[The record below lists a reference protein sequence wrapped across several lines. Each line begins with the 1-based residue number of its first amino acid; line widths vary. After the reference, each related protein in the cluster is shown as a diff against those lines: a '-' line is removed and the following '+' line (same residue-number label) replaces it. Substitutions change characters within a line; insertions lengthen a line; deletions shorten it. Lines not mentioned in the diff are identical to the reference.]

1 MYLNFHIEMLYNN
14 NRQRKLKGKY
24 ILQRGDT
31 VKNNILLILAVALIS
46 VGIIVATVLVSTAG
60 HEEES
65 SSDTTTAATTTAA
78 TTETEPVT
86 TSQTTTQPVPQEII
100 IPNEDTS
107 YDEDMAH
114 SITATARSLI
124 GIDFVDGGD
133 HPDNGFDNSGFIYY
147 VLREN
152 GYITCPRGVEA
163 QSEMGAALSYDE
175 LRAGDLAYF
184 YDEEMK
190 AVQFG
195 GIYCGDGIMI
205 ACLMPGTK
213 VKEVNISTNYYKS
226 HFYRGVSL
234 T

>member
-1 MYLNFHIEMLYNN
+1 M
-14 NRQRKLKGKY
+14 
-24 ILQRGDT
+24 
-31 VKNNILLILAVALIS
+31 KNNILLILAVTIIS
-46 VGIIVATVLVSTAG
+46 VGIIIATVLISTSG
-60 HEEES
+60 GSESES
-65 SSDTTTAATTTAA
+65 SDSSSHSTTASTSGTASPVTA
-78 TTETEPVT
+78 PPPAAPTITEPV
-86 TSQTTTQPVPQEII
+86 ENI
-100 IPNEDTS
+100 IPAASEPS

-114 SITATARSLI
+114 SITATAHSLI
-124 GIDFVDGGD
+124 GIPFADGGES
-133 HPDNGFDNSGFIYY
+133 PDYGFDNSGFIYY

-163 QSEMGAALSYDE
+163 QSEMGAALTYEE

-205 ACLMPGTK
+205 ACLMPDTD
-213 VKEVNISTNYYKS
+213 VKEVNIATNYYKE

>member
-1 MYLNFHIEMLYNN
+1 M
-14 NRQRKLKGKY
+14 
-24 ILQRGDT
+24 
-31 VKNNILLILAVALIS
+31 KNNILLILAVAVIS
-46 VGIIVATVLVSTAG
+46 VGIIVATVLITTYDGNGENSSQS
-60 HEEES
+60 EYS
-65 SSDTTTAATTTAA
+65 SSATTSDAPDV
-78 TTETEPVT
+78 TEPDITSVT
-86 TSQTTTQPVPQEII
+86 SAPETSSPSEII
-100 IPNEDTS
+100 IPPDDPS

-124 GIDFVDGGD
+124 GIDFADGGAS
-133 HPDNGFDNSGFIYY
+133 PESGFDNSGFIYY

-152 GYITCPRGVEA
+152 GYITCPRGVGA
-163 QSEMGAALSYDE
+163 QSEMGAALSYE
-175 LRAGDLAYF
+175 QLCPGDLAFF
-184 YDEEMK
+184 YDEQLK

-213 VKEVNISTNYYKS
+213 VKEVDISTNYYQQ

>member
-1 MYLNFHIEMLYNN
+1 M
-14 NRQRKLKGKY
+14 
-24 ILQRGDT
+24 
-31 VKNNILLILAVALIS
+31 KNNILLILAVAVIS
-46 VGIIVATVLVSTAG
+46 VGIIVATVLISTAG
-60 HEEES
+60 GDSES
-65 SSDTTTAATTTAA
+65 GADTTSASTSATTSDTAEPVATSASTTA
-78 TTETEPVT
+78 
-86 TSQTTTQPVPQEII
+86 SQPEEII
-100 IPNEDTS
+100 IPADDTP

-163 QSEMGAALSYDE
+163 QSEMGAALSYEE

-195 GIYCGDGIMI
+195 GIYCGDGVMI

-213 VKEVNISTNYYKS
+213 VKEINIATNYYKQ

>member
-1 MYLNFHIEMLYNN
+1 M
-14 NRQRKLKGKY
+14 
-24 ILQRGDT
+24 
-31 VKNNILLILAVALIS
+31 KNNILLILAVAVIS
-46 VGIIVATVLVSTAG
+46 VGIIVATVLITTYGS
-60 HEEES
+60 EEES
-65 SSDTTTAATTTAA
+65 SGSEYSSSSTTSDVPDV
-78 TTETEPVT
+78 TEPDITPVT
-86 TSQTTTQPVPQEII
+86 SATDSTPSEIV
-100 IPNEDTS
+100 IPPEDSS

-124 GIDFVDGGD
+124 GIDFADGGAS
-133 HPDNGFDNSGFIYY
+133 PESGFDNSGFIYY

-152 GYITCPRGVEA
+152 GYITCPRGVGA
-163 QSEMGAALSYDE
+163 QSEMGAALSYE
-175 LRAGDLAYF
+175 QLCPGDLAFF
-184 YDEEMK
+184 YDEELK

-213 VKEVNISTNYYKS
+213 VKEVDISTNYYQQ

>member
-1 MYLNFHIEMLYNN
+1 M
-14 NRQRKLKGKY
+14 
-24 ILQRGDT
+24 
-31 VKNNILLILAVALIS
+31 VKDNILLILAVAIIS
-46 VGIIVATVLVSTAG
+46 VGIIVATVLISTAG
-60 HEEES
+60 GDNDS
-65 SSDTTTAATTTAA
+65 SSDTTSATTSGTVPDV
-78 TTETEPVT
+78 TKPVT
-86 TSQTTTQPVPQEII
+86 TSATTTQSPPEEII
-100 IPNEDTS
+100 IPADDTP

-114 SITATARSLI
+114 SIMATARSLI
-124 GIDFVDGGD
+124 GIDFADGGD

-163 QSEMGAALSYDE
+163 QSEMGAALGYEE

-205 ACLMPGTK
+205 ACLMPGTQ
-213 VKEVNISTNYYKS
+213 VKEINIATNYYKQ

>member
-1 MYLNFHIEMLYNN
+1 M
-14 NRQRKLKGKY
+14 
-24 ILQRGDT
+24 
-31 VKNNILLILAVALIS
+31 KNNILLILAVAIIS
-46 VGIIVATVLVSTAG
+46 VGIIVATVLISTAG
-60 HEEES
+60 GDNDS
-65 SSDTTTAATTTAA
+65 SGDNTSATTSATTPDVTEAVTTSATTTQ
-78 TTETEPVT
+78 
-86 TSQTTTQPVPQEII
+86 SQPVEIV
-100 IPNEDTS
+100 IPADDTP

-114 SITATARSLI
+114 SIMATARSLI
-124 GIDFVDGGD
+124 GIDFADGGD
-133 HPDNGFDNSGFIYY
+133 RPENGFDNSGFIYY

-163 QSEMGAALSYDE
+163 QSEMGAALSYEE

-205 ACLMPGTK
+205 ACLMPGTQ
-213 VKEVNISTNYYKS
+213 VKEINIATNYYKQ

>member
-1 MYLNFHIEMLYNN
+1 M
-14 NRQRKLKGKY
+14 
-24 ILQRGDT
+24 
-31 VKNNILLILAVALIS
+31 KNNILLILAVAIIS
-46 VGIIVATVLVSTAG
+46 VGIIVATVLISTAG
-60 HEEES
+60 SDENN
-65 SSDTTTAATTTAA
+65 SSDTTSSNTSATTPDI
-78 TTETEPVT
+78 TEPVT
-86 TSQTTTQPVPQEII
+86 TSATTTEQQPQEII
-100 IPNEDTS
+100 IPADDTP

-124 GIDFVDGGD
+124 GIDFA
-133 HPDNGFDNSGFIYY
+133 NSGFIDF

-163 QSEMGAALSYDE
+163 QSEMGAALTYDE

-213 VKEVNISTNYYKS
+213 VKEVNIATNYYKE

>member
-1 MYLNFHIEMLYNN
+1 M
-14 NRQRKLKGKY
+14 
-24 ILQRGDT
+24 
-31 VKNNILLILAVALIS
+31 KNNILLILAVAIIS
-46 VGIIVATVLVSTAG
+46 VGIIVATVLISTAG
-60 HEEES
+60 DDGES
-65 SSDTTTAATTTAA
+65 SRADTTSATTSATAPVV
-78 TTETEPVT
+78 TEPVT
-86 TSQTTTQPVPQEII
+86 TPATTSEPPQEII
-100 IPNEDTS
+100 IPADDTP

-124 GIDFVDGGD
+124 GIDFADGGD

-163 QSEMGAALSYDE
+163 QSEMGAALTYEE

-195 GIYCGDGIMI
+195 GIYCGDGTMI

-213 VKEVNISTNYYKS
+213 VKEINIATNYYKQ

>member
-1 MYLNFHIEMLYNN
+1 M
-14 NRQRKLKGKY
+14 
-24 ILQRGDT
+24 
-31 VKNNILLILAVALIS
+31 KNNILLILAVALIS
-46 VGIIVATVLVSTAG
+46 VGIIVATVLISTAG
-60 HEEES
+60 DDNES
-65 SSDTTTAATTTAA
+65 SRADTTSSTTSATTPDV
-78 TTETEPVT
+78 TEPVT
-86 TSQTTTQPVPQEII
+86 TTATTTEQPQEIV
-100 IPNEDTS
+100 IPADDTP

-124 GIDFVDGGD
+124 GIDFADGGD
-133 HPDNGFDNSGFIYY
+133 YPDNGFDNSGFIYY

-163 QSEMGAALSYDE
+163 QSEMGAALTYEE

-213 VKEVNISTNYYKS
+213 VKEVNIATNYYKQ

>member
-1 MYLNFHIEMLYNN
+1 M
-14 NRQRKLKGKY
+14 
-24 ILQRGDT
+24 
-31 VKNNILLILAVALIS
+31 KNNILLILAVAIIS
-46 VGIIVATVLVSTAG
+46 VGIIVATVLISTAG
-60 HEEES
+60 DSDES
-65 SSDTTTAATTTAA
+65 SRGDNTSASTSATTPDITEPATTTAT
-78 TTETEPVT
+78 TTE
-86 TSQTTTQPVPQEII
+86 QQPQEII
-100 IPNEDTS
+100 IPADDTP

-124 GIDFVDGGD
+124 GTDFADGGD

-163 QSEMGAALSYDE
+163 LSEMGAALTYDE

-213 VKEVNISTNYYKS
+213 VKEVNIATNYYKE

>member
-1 MYLNFHIEMLYNN
+1 M
-14 NRQRKLKGKY
+14 
-24 ILQRGDT
+24 
-31 VKNNILLILAVALIS
+31 KNNILLILAVAIIS
-46 VGIIVATVLVSTAG
+46 VGIIVATVLISTAG
-60 HEEES
+60 GDNES
-65 SSDTTTAATTTAA
+65 SRGDNTSAVTSAVSDATEPTVTSAATTR
-78 TTETEPVT
+78 P
-86 TSQTTTQPVPQEII
+86 QPEEIV
-100 IPNEDTS
+100 IPADDTP
-107 YDEDMAH
+107 YDEDMAD

-124 GIDFVDGGD
+124 GIDFADGGD

-163 QSEMGAALSYDE
+163 QSDMGAALSYDQ

-190 AVQFG
+190 EVQFG

-213 VKEVNISTNYYKS
+213 VKEINIATNYYKE

>member
-1 MYLNFHIEMLYNN
+1 M
-14 NRQRKLKGKY
+14 
-24 ILQRGDT
+24 
-31 VKNNILLILAVALIS
+31 KNNILLILAVAIIS
-46 VGIIVATVLVSTAG
+46 VGIIVATVLISTAG
-60 HEEES
+60 GDNDS
-65 SSDTTTAATTTAA
+65 SGDNTSASTSATVPDV
-78 TTETEPVT
+78 TEPVT
-86 TSQTTTQPVPQEII
+86 TSATTTSSQPEEII
-100 IPNEDTS
+100 IPADDTP

-124 GIDFVDGGD
+124 GHDFVDGGD
-133 HPDNGFDNSGFIYY
+133 HPDIGFDNSGFIYY

-163 QSEMGAALSYDE
+163 QSEMGAALTYDE

-195 GIYCGDGIMI
+195 GIYCGDGVMI

-213 VKEVNISTNYYKS
+213 VKEVNIATNYYKQ

>member
-1 MYLNFHIEMLYNN
+1 M
-14 NRQRKLKGKY
+14 
-24 ILQRGDT
+24 
-31 VKNNILLILAVALIS
+31 KNNILLILAVAIIS
-46 VGIIVATVLVSTAG
+46 VGIIVATVLISTSG
-60 HEEES
+60 GDNDDSS
-65 SSDTTTAATTTAA
+65 SSDTTSATTSA
-78 TTETEPVT
+78 TTPYVTEPVT
-86 TSQTTTQPVPQEII
+86 TSATTTESQPEEIV
-100 IPNEDTS
+100 IPADDTP

-114 SITATARSLI
+114 SITATARSLM
-124 GIDFVDGGD
+124 GIDFADGGD
-133 HPDNGFDNSGFIYY
+133 HPEGGFDNSGFIYY

-163 QSEMGAALSYDE
+163 QSEMGAALKYDE
-175 LRAGDLAYF
+175 LRPGDLAYF

-205 ACLMPGTK
+205 ACLMPGTQ
-213 VKEVNISTNYYKS
+213 VKEVNIATNYYKE